1 MPLRSITFS
10 IFVLALAGCSTAGHQ
25 PPAEP
30 ASEEQLPTTED
41 LAGCWRA
48 GWDSEYGPQS
58 LTYCFDGKGNG
69 TSIYFGDQEGHDQNV
84 VYDISG
90 NELKIGYPY
99 PNGKIATSSRYN
111 IRVTKSS
118 ITLTDETESRIFRLE
133 CRDVV
138 NAEERVSCR
147 K

>member
-10 IFVLALAGCSTAGHQ
+10 IVLLVLAACSTAVQ
-25 PPAEP
+25 RPPAEP
-30 ASEEQLPTTED
+30 VSEEQLPTTEN
-41 LAGCWRA
+41 LAGCRRA

-58 LTYCFDGKGNG
+58 LTYCFDGNGNG
-69 TSIYFGDQEGHDQNV
+69 TSIYFGNQEGHDQNV
-84 VYDISG
+84 VYSISE

-99 PNGKIATSSRYN
+99 PNWKIATSSRYN
-111 IRVTKSS
+111 IRLNKSS
-118 ITLTDETESRIFRLE
+118 MTLTDETESRIFRLE

-138 NAEERVSCR
+138 NAEEQVSCR